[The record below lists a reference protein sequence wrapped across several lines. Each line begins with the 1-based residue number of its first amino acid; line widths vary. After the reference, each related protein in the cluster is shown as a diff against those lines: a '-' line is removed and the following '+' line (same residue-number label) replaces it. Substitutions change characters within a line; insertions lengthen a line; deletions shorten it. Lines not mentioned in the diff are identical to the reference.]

1 MPMVIFLMI
10 MHYHHLVN
18 LDLYATIDA
27 IPLGEVKWESFL
39 CLYTGEKPEGS
50 YPPWMDGT
58 FDVWYQD
65 PHQVER
71 STTIDFMSAN
81 WAWDQADTISK
92 DPDTIGATFVP
103 VILGSDKITV
113 SVGTGNNEYYLLYLS
128 IGNVHNNVQR
138 AHQNTVAVIGF
149 LAMPKSE

>member
-1 MPMVIFLMI
+1 MGIYLAQTWRYTTLAD
-10 MHYHHLVN
+10 HR
-18 LDLYATIDA
+18 DLYATIDA

-65 PHQVER
+65 PHQV
-71 STTIDFMSAN
+71 
-81 WAWDQADTISK
+81 DTISK